1 MVRKLLVFITLFL
14 VQITTAQQEEKKVFF
29 SEALAMHLPKY
40 EKKAKDA
47 YFYRDFEKGRELFD
61 TLVQHKLNGSYM
73 DDFKFRKLNGKLIA
87 LSDFEKPVYFITYA
101 SWCVTTKGE
110 IPALN
115 ELAAKYN
122 DKVDFIVLFW
132 DERKNARKAAK
143 EYNKSITVVYVDEL
157 DNKSPYVIRNL
168 KHSLGLPTTFLIDQ
182 NKKVLD
188 IRRGVYHSYD
198 KSFEES
204 LDANYNSIHDGIANH
219 LLNAGDY
226 ENPPGHVV
234 SN

>member
-1 MVRKLLVFITLFL
+1 MVKNLLVFFTLLL
-14 VQITTAQQEEKKVFF
+14 VQISTAQQEEKKVFF

-47 YFYRDFEKGRELFD
+47 YFYRDFDRGQELFD
-61 TLVQHKLNGSYM
+61 TLVQRKLNGSYM
-73 DDFKFRKLNGKLIA
+73 DNFKFRKLNGKLIS
-87 LSDFEKPVYFITYA
+87 LNDFEKPVYFITYA

-115 ELAAKYN
+115 ELAANYN
-122 DKVDFIVLFW
+122 DRIDFVVLFW
-132 DERKNARKAAK
+132 DEKKNAREAAK
-143 EYNKSITVVYVDEL
+143 SYDKRINVVYVNEL

-168 KHSLGLPTTFLIDQ
+168 KHSLGLPTTFLLDES
-182 NKKVLD
+182 KKVLD

-204 LDANYNSIHDGIANH
+204 LDANYNTIYDGIANH
-219 LLNAGDY
+219 LLKAGSF
-226 ENPPGHVV
+226 EAPPGHVA